1 MPGPVSDPA
10 DPTTTGSTTQAT
22 SRPAESSKDLDHL
35 VDRVVEALEDRV
47 LEELERRG
55 GRFLGAF

>member
-1 MPGPVSDPA
+1 MPGSVGDPA
-10 DPTTTGSTTQAT
+10 EPNTTSSATQAT
-22 SRPAESSKDLDHL
+22 SRPAESNDLGHL